1 MTLPGEAFVMPTYA
15 RYPVTLVR
23 GEGSWVW
30 DESGRRLLDVAGGL
44 GVLVLGHAHPAWVR
58 AVREA
63 AGGIGLVTNLYA
75 TPAQAALAERLAA
88 LMPVDDARVF
98 FCNSG
103 TEANE
108 AAIKLAR
115 RWGLPRGK
123 TGIVTLEGSFHGRT
137 VASLAATGQPAK
149 RQPFEPL
156 MDWFGYVP
164 PGDEGALEAALS
176 TGEVAAVLLE
186 PVMGEGGVHPLDD
199 AYLRRA
205 RELCEAAGAL
215 LLVDEVQSGT
225 GRCGDWVAID
235 HAGVRP
241 DAVCLAKGLGGG
253 LPIGALVARADIS
266 FGPGEHGSTFG
277 GGPVPSAAALAVLDT
292 IEREGLLARAR
303 AIGER
308 LAGAVAASAPPG
320 ALSEI
325 RGRGCLWGFDL
336 GPGGDAHAV
345 TLAMLAAGV
354 LATTAGPTVVRMSP
368 PLTATDDEIDL
379 AAGALVESLAS
390 TGVAV

>member
-1 MTLPGEAFVMPTYA
+1 MILPGEAFVMPTYA

-30 DESGRRLLDVAGGL
+30 DGSGRRLLDVAGGL

-75 TPAQAALAERLAA
+75 TPPQAALAERLAT

-115 RWGLPRGK
+115 RWGLPRGM

-156 MDWFGYVP
+156 MDWFGHVAP
-164 PGDEGALEAALS
+164 DDGVALEAALS

-205 RELCEAAGAL
+205 RELCDAAGAL
-215 LLVDEVQSGT
+215 LIVDEVQSGT

-253 LPIGALVARADIS
+253 LPIGALIARADVS

-308 LAGAVAASAPPG
+308 LAGAVAASAPPD
-320 ALSEI
+320 ALTEI

-336 GPGGDAHAV
+336 GPGGDAHAA
-345 TLAMLAAGV
+345 TLAMLASGV

-379 AAGALVESLAS
+379 AAEALVESLAS
-390 TGVAV
+390 TEVLR